1 MHIYKHLDLVHFPIP
16 CIVIVIISNK
26 SCKYVILHFIAAE
39 CLWVTILL
47 ATMAI
52 MLVYHLYPTP
62 NSGGHPINCVGR
74 EDDVKKI
81 KEYVHS
87 SAIQVVHIVG
97 PHAFGKATL
106 AKKVSQELESE
117 GIDVFVIEID
127 GLSTF
132 ESVSKQAMKVI
143 DESKV
148 FSDYRE
154 SLINWVSSRTSLTV
168 LVFIKCDKWLE
179 ANNGN
184 LEEIKNLQNR
194 STAVKYILTSR
205 YRVIDINKFQ
215 LYKIGNLSDHAAHEL
230 LGKLTAN
237 STMKLTQEHKV
248 EIANLTGNHPLALEI
263 VSALFN
269 LPEPPLPE
277 VLIEDLKTKLI
288 ETLQDHELSNEERL
302 CVCIKVSIDFT
313 NFTFPNLQIL
323 AQNLSHYP
331 ASFDERSVL
340 EIVFNFSPME
350 VHQSSERKDICES
363 QLEALEKQLFLK
375 YYYSEPT
382 KRYMFFHSMVKECF
396 LHYDRH
402 SINIL
407 FPSRFQQHYS
417 QRLLDVSHSQEVEED
432 IHNFQHMFQ
441 LFSTSNCTFYYN
453 TTLTAMQKTFEAL
466 TSNWLQQ
473 KFHSDIYNLTKCMM
487 WFFDYCLN
495 ASCFDTVNAA
505 TFYAIYVK
513 VVVAVSQQEEDR
525 HASCEVLH
533 LRAEIFEQAKE
544 LLTHEESYMD
554 FTNRRDKC
562 LMTCM
567 DYFDQVSSVFIAL
580 YCYFLCYLL
589 SLHLNIYFFR
599 KFFLK
604 PAKSM
609 SIYKITT
616 SVVCTVEYTMKNKC
630 YIMLLFFAIL

>member
-26 SCKYVILHFIAAE
+26 SCKYVILHFIAAG

-81 KEYVHS
+81 KEYLNS

-106 AKKVSQELESE
+106 AKKVSQELENE
-117 GIDVFVIEID
+117 GIDVFVIEIY

-143 DESKV
+143 DGSKV
-148 FSDYRE
+148 FSDYKE
-154 SLINWVSSRTSLTV
+154 SLIKWVSSRTSQTV
-168 LVFIKCDKWLE
+168 LAFIKCDKWLE

-184 LEEIKNLQNR
+184 LEEIKNLQNQ
-194 STAVKYILTSR
+194 SPFVKYILTSR
-205 YRVIDINKFQ
+205 YRVIDINKFK
-215 LYKIGNLSDHAAHEL
+215 LYEIGNLSDHSAHEL

-237 STMKLTQEHKV
+237 STISLTQEHMV

-263 VSALFN
+263 VGALFN
-269 LPEPPLPE
+269 MPEPPLPK

-288 ETLQDHELSNEERL
+288 ETLQDHELSTEERL
-302 CVCIKVSIDFT
+302 RVCIKVAID
-313 NFTFPNLQIL
+313 FTFPNLQIL

-340 EIVFNFSPME
+340 EIVFNLSQKP
-350 VHQSSERKDICES
+350 HQSRRKDTCVS
-363 QLEALEKQLFLK
+363 QLKALEKQSFLE
-375 YYYSEPT
+375 YSEPT
-382 KRYMFFHSMVKECF
+382 KRYVFFHSMVKECF

-407 FPSRFQQHYS
+407 FPSRFQLHYS
-417 QRLLDVSHSQEVEED
+417 QRLLDVSHSHEEVDED

-453 TTLTAMQKTFEAL
+453 TTLSAMQKTFEAIM
-466 TSNWLQQ
+466 NKPLQQ
-473 KFHSDIYNLTKCMM
+473 KFHSDIHNLTKCMM
-487 WFFDYCLN
+487 CFFDHCLN
-495 ASCFDTVNAA
+495 TACSHTVN
-505 TFYAIYVK
+505 TSFFYVMYVK
-513 VVVAVSQQEEDR
+513 IVIAVSEQEKEE
-525 HASCEVLH
+525 HASCEVLN
-533 LRAEIFEQAKE
+533 LRAGIFEQARE
-544 LLTHEESYMD
+544 LLTHDHDESYSD
-554 FTNRRDKC
+554 FTSHQR
-562 LMTCM
+562 TC
-567 DYFDQVSSVFIAL
+567 VK
-580 YCYFLCYLL
+580 
-589 SLHLNIYFFR
+589 SLQPKYEN
-599 KFFLK
+599 
-604 PAKSM
+604 
-609 SIYKITT
+609 ITT
-616 SVVCTVEYTMKNKC
+616 TKVGLVYVYCSSMHN
-630 YIMLLFFAIL
+630 LFMNMSCGFLN